1 MTTDISPWRYCV
13 APMLDWT
20 DRHCRYFH
28 RLLSQHARLYTEMVA
43 SPALVFGDREK
54 LLQHEGKDA
63 PCACQLGGSNPEELA
78 RCARWVEEAGYQ
90 EVNLNCGCPSERV
103 QKGSFGACLMLD
115 PQLVA
120 EDFAAMREAVQ
131 IPVTIKHR
139 VGVDKDDSYDFVCNF
154 VGRIYEAG
162 CRVFIVHA
170 RAAWLKG
177 LSPKENRDV
186 PPLHYDYA
194 ARLKKDFPDATIVI
208 NGGIKTNAQG
218 VELLQGIDGVMVG
231 RTAYN
236 DPWQLVDVDHLFFGD
251 DHSLPT
257 RWDIIEGMTE
267 YLHRIEPEGY
277 LAIHATLVHM
287 LGLMNG
293 IRGAKAWRRI
303 LSDTKATR
311 QYGPEILHVAAKA
324 IEFSPASTTDL

>member
-1 MTTDISPWRYCV
+1 MTSALSPWRYCV

-28 RLLSQHARLYTEMVA
+28 RVLSKHARLYTEMVA

-54 LLQHEGKDA
+54 LLRHDA
-63 PCACQLGGSNPEELA
+63 LDSPCACQLGGSNPKELA
-78 RCARWVEEAGYQ
+78 QCARWVQEAGYQ

-115 PQLVA
+115 PVLVA
-120 EDFAAMREAVQ
+120 EDFSAMREAVP

-139 VGVDKDDSYDFVCNF
+139 VGVDQDDSYDFVCHF
-154 VGRIYEAG
+154 VGKIYEAG

-186 PPLHYDYA
+186 PPLHYEYA
-194 ARLKKDFPDATIVI
+194 ARLKKDFPEAQII
-208 NGGIKTNAQG
+208 LNGGIRTNAQAL
-218 VELLQGIDGVMVG
+218 ELLQGIDGVMVG
-231 RTAYN
+231 RAAYN
-236 DPWQLVDVDHLFFGD
+236 DPWQLVEVDRLFFGD
-251 DHSLPT
+251 DHAVVT
-257 RWDIIEGMTE
+257 RQEVIERMTQ
-267 YLHRIEPEGY
+267 YLQSIEPEGY
-277 LAIHATLVHM
+277 LAMHATLVHM
-287 LGLMNG
+287 LGMMNG

-303 LSDTKATR
+303 LSDTAACR
-311 QYGPEILHVAAKA
+311 QYGPEILHIAARA
-324 IEFSPASTTDL
+324 IELPM